1 MSQMPGY
8 MRRMAI
14 TRSMFAVNGND
25 ASMGAENGV
34 ELLYHPRWKTHLLY
48 AETHSLVATYNAT
61 KAAMSG
67 DFSFSKT
74 MYLPS
79 GHYHLVV
86 VDNYIFAAHTG
97 TGEAIMVDQE
107 GTVVNRFPCA
117 GCHGSEKYETEEYT
131 ILLFGC
137 IDSVLAVTVP
147 HSHTGEDNHTGEEH
161 PPSEDNHTGEEHHPS
176 EDNHTGEEQHPSE
189 ENHTSEEQHPSEE
202 NHTSEED
209 HTGHDHDRRL
219 ASTSDVTATYIN
231 ASNPRIGGVFW
242 TAAQSGPFIAT
253 PRFYRT
259 DSRGTPN
266 VTLTNH
272 SGTGLG
278 SDGFVIRAQGLP
290 SKHRMLAIH
299 RVGLMVMYHGVTGEA
314 ISSINLSEGGFS
326 ANFAA
331 PFVTPFLCNSTVFI
345 TVPATG
351 NVHEILVNF
360 TSGVMSMGRV
370 LSLGGQPQMALADS
384 KGEAGQLEP
393 ERPKLQRY
401 HLTSNRVHTSAFQ
414 GDKILHSSMAT
425 ATSKRAEAAE
435 LPLTGNRGARINF
448 RGTKN
453 AQSSIA
459 TSNAAGAAE
468 AADLPLTGNRE
479 VGNRWWDMQAPGS
492 VRTHELRVVADL

>member
-1 MSQMPGY
+1 
-8 MRRMAI
+8 
-14 TRSMFAVNGND
+14 MFLGTEAHEILRWTLTPTLDYNLSAGIE
-25 ASMGAENGV
+25 STPS
-34 ELLYHPRWKTHLLY
+34 PRTDVLGG
-48 AETHSLVATYNAT
+48 AETHGLVATYNAT
-61 KAAMSG
+61 EAAMSG

-74 MYLPS
+74 MYVPI

-117 GCHGSEKYETEEYT
+117 RCHGSEKYETEEYT
-131 ILLFGC
+131 IVLFGC
-137 IDSVLAVTVP
+137 IDSVLAITVP

-189 ENHTSEEQHPSEE
+189 ENHTREEQHPSEE

-259 DSRGTPN
+259 DTRGTPN

-290 SKHRMLAIH
+290 SKHRH
-299 RVGLMVMYHGVTGEA
+299 VGHPQMRPHGSCYHGVTGKA
-314 ISSINLSEGGFS
+314 ISSISLSEGGFS
-326 ANFAA
+326 ANFAS
-331 PFVTPFLCNSTVFI
+331 PFVTPFLSNSTVFI

-370 LSLGGQPQMALADS
+370 LSLGGQPQMALVAEQE
-384 KGEAGQLEP
+384 KA
-393 ERPKLQRY
+393 
-401 HLTSNRVHTSAFQ
+401 
-414 GDKILHSSMAT
+414 MA
-425 ATSKRAEAAE
+425 
-435 LPLTGNRGARINF
+435 
-448 RGTKN
+448 
-453 AQSSIA
+453 
-459 TSNAAGAAE
+459 
-468 AADLPLTGNRE
+468 
-479 VGNRWWDMQAPGS
+479 
-492 VRTHELRVVADL
+492 

>member
-1 MSQMPGY
+1 MQACLTRMPLSALAALLLGSLLSCSALYNVPTGEWMVATSRLMIADNNPNNTNVAVVELPSFTLSHRVSVPGITQQLGLTADHKSMAVFRARGGNDQHFINFMSTGLVTMSGAVTTNSTVAPVVMPGY

-48 AETHSLVATYNAT
+48 AETHGLVATYNAT
-61 KAAMSG
+61 EAAMSG

-74 MYLPS
+74 MYVPI

-117 GCHGSEKYETEEYT
+117 GCHGSEKYETEE
-131 ILLFGC
+131 
-137 IDSVLAVTVP
+137 
-147 HSHTGEDNHTGEEH
+147 
-161 PPSEDNHTGEEHHPS
+161 
-176 EDNHTGEEQHPSE
+176 
-189 ENHTSEEQHPSEE
+189 
-202 NHTSEED
+202 
-209 HTGHDHDRRL
+209 
-219 ASTSDVTATYIN
+219 
-231 ASNPRIGGVFW
+231 
-242 TAAQSGPFIAT
+242 
-253 PRFYRT
+253 
-259 DSRGTPN
+259 
-266 VTLTNH
+266 
-272 SGTGLG
+272 
-278 SDGFVIRAQGLP
+278 
-290 SKHRMLAIH
+290 
-299 RVGLMVMYHGVTGEA
+299 
-314 ISSINLSEGGFS
+314 LSEGGFS

-414 GDKILHSSMAT
+414 GDKSLHSSMTT
-425 ATSKRAEAAE
+425 ATSKRAKAAE
-435 LPLTGNRGARINF
+435 LPLMGNRGARINF

-453 AQSSIA
+453 AQYSIA

-468 AADLPLTGNRE
+468 AADLPLTGNRLLGANPLQTIVLQPPRE
-479 VGNRWWDMQAPGS
+479 KLILWGNPGHFS
-492 VRTHELRVVADL
+492 GFPQQ

>member
-1 MSQMPGY
+1 MIADNNPNNTNVAVVELPSFTLSHRVSVPGITQQLGLTANHKSMAVFRARDGNDQHFINFMSTGLVTMSGAVTTNSTVAPVVMPGY

-48 AETHSLVATYNAT
+48 AETHGLVATYNAT
-61 KAAMSG
+61 EAAMSG

-74 MYLPS
+74 MYVPI

-131 ILLFGC
+131 IVLFGC

-161 PPSEDNHTGEEHHPS
+161 PPSEDNHTGEEQHPS

-189 ENHTSEEQHPSEE
+189 ENHTREEQHPSDE

-259 DSRGTPN
+259 DTRGTPN
-266 VTLTNH
+266 VTLTNR

-314 ISSINLSEGGFS
+314 ISSINLSGGGFS
-326 ANFAA
+326 ANFAS
-331 PFVTPFLCNSTVFI
+331 PFVTPFLSNSTVFI

-370 LSLGGQPQMALADS
+370 LSLGGQPQMALVAEQE
-384 KGEAGQLEP
+384 KA
-393 ERPKLQRY
+393 
-401 HLTSNRVHTSAFQ
+401 
-414 GDKILHSSMAT
+414 MA
-425 ATSKRAEAAE
+425 
-435 LPLTGNRGARINF
+435 
-448 RGTKN
+448 
-453 AQSSIA
+453 
-459 TSNAAGAAE
+459 
-468 AADLPLTGNRE
+468 
-479 VGNRWWDMQAPGS
+479 
-492 VRTHELRVVADL
+492 

>member
-1 MSQMPGY
+1 MIYTLNP
-8 MRRMAI
+8 
-14 TRSMFAVNGND
+14 
-25 ASMGAENGV
+25 AEP
-34 ELLYHPRWKTHLLY
+34 HI
-48 AETHSLVATYNAT
+48 
-61 KAAMSG
+61 
-67 DFSFSKT
+67 
-74 MYLPS
+74 
-79 GHYHLVV
+79 GH
-86 VDNYIFAAHTG
+86 I
-97 TGEAIMVDQE
+97 
-107 GTVVNRFPCA
+107 
-117 GCHGSEKYETEEYT
+117 
-131 ILLFGC
+131 
-137 IDSVLAVTVP
+137 
-147 HSHTGEDNHTGEEH
+147 
-161 PPSEDNHTGEEHHPS
+161 
-176 EDNHTGEEQHPSE
+176 
-189 ENHTSEEQHPSEE
+189 
-202 NHTSEED
+202 
-209 HTGHDHDRRL
+209 
-219 ASTSDVTATYIN
+219 
-231 ASNPRIGGVFW
+231 GVFW

-299 RVGLMVMYHGVTGEA
+299 RVGLMVMYHGVTA
-314 ISSINLSEGGFS
+314 KPS
-326 ANFAA
+326 AA
-331 PFVTPFLCNSTVFI
+331 
-345 TVPATG
+345 
-351 NVHEILVNF
+351 
-360 TSGVMSMGRV
+360 SM
-370 LSLGGQPQMALADS
+370 Q
-384 KGEAGQLEP
+384 GEAGQLEP